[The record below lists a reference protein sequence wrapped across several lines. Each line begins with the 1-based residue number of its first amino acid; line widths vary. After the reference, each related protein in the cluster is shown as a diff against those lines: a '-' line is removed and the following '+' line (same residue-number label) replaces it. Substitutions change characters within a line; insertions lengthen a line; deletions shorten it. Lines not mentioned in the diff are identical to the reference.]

1 MIAVAVVTWTTA
13 SITAAF
19 SLCLGVLVLL
29 FGDPVF
35 DVFEGQNL
43 QVYVVA
49 TIGVVIALSAA
60 ADVLAYRV
68 FRGHRWA
75 RWALV
80 VLSAASRLCAA
91 TLGYYVAP
99 LVITAAASA
108 VVVLLFLRD
117 VATASIHSVGGI
129 PDLGMTGSAE
139 GSHRTGTARSP
150 RNIVEA
156 EPPRLPL
163 DPWVV
168 VSSPIRATRK
178 RVSRSPGT
186 ADRSAGPWPRAR
198 CG

>member
-1 MIAVAVVTWTTA
+1 MIAAAVVTWTTA

-80 VLSAASRLCAA
+80 VLSAASGLCAA

-108 VVVLLFLRD
+108 VVVLLFLRP
-117 VATASIHSVGGI
+117 ARTWFRSTSLAST
-129 PDLGMTGSAE
+129 PGSAAE
-139 GSHRTGTARSP
+139 RAHPHSQLGRRPRTR
-150 RNIVEA
+150 
-156 EPPRLPL
+156 
-163 DPWVV
+163 
-168 VSSPIRATRK
+168 
-178 RVSRSPGT
+178 
-186 ADRSAGPWPRAR
+186 
-198 CG
+198 

>member
-1 MIAVAVVTWTTA
+1 MIAAAVVTWTTA
-13 SITAAF
+13 SITAAVSF
-19 SLCLGVLVLL
+19 CLGVLVLL

-80 VLSAASRLCAA
+80 VLSAASGLCAA

-150 RNIVEA
+150 RSEH
-156 EPPRLPL
+156 RG
-163 DPWVV
+163 
-168 VSSPIRATRK
+168 SGAT
-178 RVSRSPGT
+178 T
-186 ADRSAGPWPRAR
+186 ATA
-198 CG
+198 